1 MRKILSIIILSIIIG
16 IEIKAQVLSVSDT
29 IHELSFFCIS
39 QVSGDTIHRSSARY
53 SPMDEDVNQ
62 NFRDLRIE
70 KVKVENNIFYVLTFQ
85 KTSVVSYDAKSYVT
99 LAIEFGRKNTSQHD
113 VLNDSYYF
121 ALTES
126 QYNEIRNIIAEGK
139 GKIKKIKSD
148 IQGEPYVG
156 PNSIKHC
163 LKSRYKVEHTFAISA
178 FGNEIKFRLPETY
191 YGMRLTKKLFNN
203 NHFTCNREV
212 FEKLFN
218 NLQ

>member
-1 MRKILSIIILSIIIG
+1 MRKILSIIIPSIIIG

-29 IHELSFFCIS
+29 IHELSFFSIS

-126 QYNEIRNIIAEGK
+126 QYNLLAEL
-139 GKIKKIKSD
+139 I
-148 IQGEPYVG
+148 
-156 PNSIKHC
+156 
-163 LKSRYKVEHTFAISA
+163 
-178 FGNEIKFRLPETY
+178 
-191 YGMRLTKKLFNN
+191 
-203 NHFTCNREV
+203 
-212 FEKLFN
+212 
-218 NLQ
+218 

>member
-1 MRKILSIIILSIIIG
+1 MKKIISIIVLFIAIG
-16 IEIKAQVLSVSDT
+16 ITSKAQVLSVSDT
-29 IHELSFFCIS
+29 IHELSFFSIS
-39 QVSGDTIHRSSARY
+39 QVSGDTIYRSSTRY

-62 NFRDLRIE
+62 NFRNLRIE
-70 KVKVENNIFYVLTFQ
+70 KVKVDNNIFYVLTYQ

-99 LAIEFGRKNTSQHD
+99 LAIEFGRKNTSQYD

-126 QYNEIRNIIAEGK
+126 QYNEIKSIIANGT
-139 GKIKKIKSD
+139 GKIKKIKSS

-156 PNSIKHC
+156 INSKKHR

-178 FGNEIKFRLPETY
+178 VGDEIRFRLPETY
-191 YGMRLTKKLFNN
+191 YGMRLTKKFFNN

-212 FEKLFN
+212 FERLFN
-218 NLQ
+218 SL